1 MNQTI
6 LSIDNP
12 CALMANTTNPAVP
25 LKVDAQRTCTAL
37 THRPADFGGLF
48 TPLRRESLDTT
59 PAYTALTERPADFES
74 PFASPRR
81 QRIDAAPTYNALT
94 KRPGETPTDES
105 TALKVPPSLEHIAA

>member
-1 MNQTI
+1 MNQTT

-12 CALMANTTNPAVP
+12 CALMANTTNPASCPAP
-25 LKVDAQRTCTAL
+25 LKVDAQAL
-37 THRPADFGGLF
+37 TDRSADFGGLF
-48 TPLRRESLDTT
+48 TPPRRESLDTT
-59 PAYTALTERPADFES
+59 TAYTALTERPADFES

-105 TALKVPPSLEHIAA
+105 TALKVPPSIEHIAA